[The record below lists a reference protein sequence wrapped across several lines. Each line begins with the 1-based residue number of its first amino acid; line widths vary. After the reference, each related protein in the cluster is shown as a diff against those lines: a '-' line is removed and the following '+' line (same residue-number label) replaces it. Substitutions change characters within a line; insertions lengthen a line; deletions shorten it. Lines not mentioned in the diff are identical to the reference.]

1 MGRYFFPTTELF
13 ALSFS
18 SNPVMQ
24 LVLPLP
30 PLALRA
36 QSTTDEADE
45 ARLLERARSGEVA
58 ALDALMN
65 AHRSRILNLCF
76 QVLRDETEAEDA
88 AQDAFVR
95 AFAGLNAFKGRSSF
109 GTWLYRVALNTCLE
123 RKRARRDFEE
133 LDPNQRAPDPRHDE
147 RLALDWAL
155 DQLSEP
161 LRLTLVLRE
170 WHGQSY
176 EEIALALDVPLGTV
190 RSRLSAAR
198 EEFRRVWTQMEDEA
212 R

>member
-1 MGRYFFPTTELF
+1 
-13 ALSFS
+13 
-18 SNPVMQ
+18 MQ

-36 QSTTDEADE
+36 SPTDAGDE

-65 AHRSRILNLCF
+65 AHRGRILNLCF

-95 AFAGLNAFKGRSSF
+95 AFSGLTSFKSRSSF
-109 GTWLYRVALNTCLE
+109 GTWLYRVALNVCLE
-123 RKRARRDFEE
+123 RKRARRGFEE
-133 LDPNQRAPDPRHDE
+133 FDLNQKAPDPQHDE
-147 RLALDWAL
+147 RLALEWAL

-161 LRLTLVLRE
+161 LRLALVLRE

-176 EEIALALDVPLGTV
+176 EEIALALDVPIGTV

-198 EEFRRVWTQMEDEA
+198 EEFRRVWTLAEEES